1 MQIRRVYENVL
12 IELNKVQAPALLL
25 DDFVYLFNKCIQQY
39 FNKRYNLF
47 EVNQQLTDDLRVLTK
62 STELTPSLTR
72 SNGDYKCS
80 LPEDYVHILN
90 CLCVFKPSDY
100 DQCDKKTQIKVGA
113 HKLDTNKWPSVIS
126 NYYMRPSVRQPYYY
140 IMNIDEPTEIFK
152 PTKDVDKQ
160 TGTRY
165 GNYKQPVMEIKVG
178 NDSRYELE
186 HVYID
191 YLRAPEY
198 VSLSV
203 DDLDSVE
210 DETQQLEFP
219 DYVIYEIIKEIV
231 TTCLENA
238 KDNRLQTFIA
248 TNQTVPQK

>member
-1 MQIRRVYENVL
+1 
-12 IELNKVQAPALLL
+12 
-25 DDFVYLFNKCIQQY
+25 
-39 FNKRYNLF
+39 
-47 EVNQQLTDDLRVLTK
+47 
-62 STELTPSLTR
+62 
-72 SNGDYKCS
+72 
-80 LPEDYVHILN
+80 
-90 CLCVFKPSDY
+90 
-100 DQCDKKTQIKVGA
+100 
-113 HKLDTNKWPSVIS
+113 
-126 NYYMRPSVRQPYYY
+126 
-140 IMNIDEPTEIFK
+140 
-152 PTKDVDKQ
+152 
-160 TGTRY
+160 
-165 GNYKQPVMEIKVG
+165 MEIKVG